1 MDITIRNL
9 NEEVYRELKS
19 QAALKGINIGEALNL
34 AIRHWLNEREKGK
47 RIIEPE
53 SSDWGKGTETLS
65 EEINKY
71 LYDEK

>member
-9 NEEVYRELKS
+9 NEEVYRELKAR
-19 QAALKGINIGEALNL
+19 AAIKGIKIGEALNL
-34 AIRHWLNEREKGK
+34 AIRHWLGEKESGK
-47 RIIEPE
+47 RNLVPKP
-53 SSDWGKGTETLS
+53 SDWGKGTEMLS

>member
-9 NEEVYRELKS
+9 NEEVYRELKAW
-19 QAALKGINIGEALNL
+19 AAIKGIKIGEAMNL
-34 AIRHWLNEREKGK
+34 AIRYWLNERELGK
-47 RIIEPE
+47 RNVVPKP
-53 SSDWGKGTETLS
+53 SDWGKGTEKLS